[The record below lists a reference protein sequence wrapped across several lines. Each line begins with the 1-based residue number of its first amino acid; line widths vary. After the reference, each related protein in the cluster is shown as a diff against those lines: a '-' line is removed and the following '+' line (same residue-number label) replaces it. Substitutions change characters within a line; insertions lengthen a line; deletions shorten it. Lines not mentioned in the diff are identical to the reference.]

1 MPGFK
6 VAIDG
11 PAGSGKS
18 TISKCVAEQLN
29 LTHIDTGAMYRA
41 ITYYALQLGSDLD
54 DESSY
59 QFMERIKVRYDKDR
73 IYIDNIDVTDQIRTD
88 LVTRNV
94 SKVSSFPYVRKI
106 LVHIQ
111 KEAAKGIDVI
121 MDGRDI
127 GTVVMPD
134 ADLKIFLT
142 AAVKERAKR
151 RQKEKE
157 VLGIQ
162 QDIQALETEIIERD
176 RKDSTRKESPL
187 ICADDAIVIDT
198 THYSVE
204 DTTNRIIEEILKK
217 EKYHGRTTNEGR

>member
-18 TISKCVAEQLN
+18 TISKRVAEQLN

-41 ITYYALQLGSDLD
+41 ITYYALQQGSDLD

-73 IYIDNIDVTDQIRTD
+73 IYIDDVDVTDQIRTD

>member
-18 TISKCVAEQLN
+18 TISKRVAEQLN

-41 ITYYALQLGSDLD
+41 ITYYALQQGSDLD

-111 KEAAKGIDVI
+111 KEAAKGVDVI

>member
-18 TISKCVAEQLN
+18 TISKRVAKQLN

-41 ITYYALQLGSDLD
+41 ITYMALEKKINLD
-54 DESSY
+54 DEESY
-59 QFMERIKVRYDKDR
+59 KFMEDVKVRYEKER
-73 IYIDNIDVTDQIRTD
+73 IYVNDLDVTSLIRSD

-106 LVHIQ
+106 LVQIQ
-111 KEAAKGIDVI
+111 KQAAENIDVI

-127 GTVVMPD
+127 GTVVLPN

-151 RQKEKE
+151 RQKDKE
-157 VLGIQ
+157 ELGIK
-162 QDIQALETEIIERD
+162 QDIDSLESEIIERD
-176 RKDSTRKESPL
+176 LKDSTRKESPL
-187 ICADDAIVIDT
+187 VCADDAIVIDT
-198 THYSVE
+198 THYTIE

>member
-18 TISKCVAEQLN
+18 TISKRVAEQLN

-41 ITYYALQLGSDLD
+41 ITYHALQQGSDLD

-73 IYIDNIDVTDQIRTD
+73 IYIDDVDVTDQIRTD

>member
-18 TISKCVAEQLN
+18 TISKRVAEQLN

-41 ITYYALQLGSDLD
+41 ITYYALQNGSDLD

-59 QFMERIKVRYDKDR
+59 QFMERIRVRYDKER
-73 IYIDNIDVTDQIRTD
+73 IYIDNVDVTEKIRTD
-88 LVTRNV
+88 MVTKNV

-111 KEAAKGIDVI
+111 KEAAKDIDVI

-127 GTVVMPD
+127 GTVVMPN

-157 VLGIQ
+157 VLGIK
-162 QDIQALETEIIERD
+162 QDIQTLETEIIERD

-187 ICADDAIVIDT
+187 VCADDAIVIDT

>member
-18 TISKCVAEQLN
+18 TISKRVAEQLN

-41 ITYYALQLGSDLD
+41 ITYHALQQGSDLD

>member
-18 TISKCVAEQLN
+18 TISKRVAEQLN

-41 ITYYALQLGSDLD
+41 ITYYALQQGSDLD

>member
-18 TISKCVAEQLN
+18 TISKRVAEQLN

-41 ITYYALQLGSDLD
+41 ITYYALQQGSDLD

-73 IYIDNIDVTDQIRTD
+73 IYIDNVDVTDQIRTD

>member
-18 TISKCVAEQLN
+18 TISKRVAEQLN

-41 ITYYALQLGSDLD
+41 ITYYALQQGSDLD

-198 THYSVE
+198 THYSVA